1 MSSVYRT
8 IDGDQPNR
16 YSTAPRAQKSE
27 VELREAAAR
36 EEVEKLKRKGEP
48 TNLAL
53 PRTKEWAANLP
64 PDVQPHEL
72 IRTFGRVANL
82 LAANWNDSEATVAC
96 FYHLLSDIRENR
108 KGFPPKVKT
117 ELVTLRSYF
126 VTSTVGGVMLGDELR
141 RRT

>member
-16 YSTAPRAQKSE
+16 YSTVPRAQKSQL
-27 VELREAAAR
+27 ELREAAAR

-82 LAANWNDSEATVAC
+82 LAASWNDSEATVAC
-96 FYHLLSDIRENR
+96 FYHLLSDTRANR

-117 ELVTLRSYF
+117 ELLTLQSYF
-126 VTSTVGGVMLGDELR
+126 VTETVGGVMLGDELR
-141 RRT
+141 RHT

>member
-8 IDGDQPNR
+8 IDGYQPNQ
-16 YSTAPRAQKSE
+16 YSTAPRPKKSE

-36 EEVEKLKRKGEP
+36 EEVAKLKRKGEP

-82 LAANWNDSEATVAC
+82 LAASWNDSEATVAC
-96 FYHLLSDIRENR
+96 FYHLLSDTRGNR

-117 ELVTLRSYF
+117 ELLTLQSYF
-126 VTSTVGGVMLGDELR
+126 VTETVGGVMLGDELR